1 MRVRSP
7 SAGGSEEPSK
17 HPNLVLE
24 QNHLEVSVVLT
35 EMDTL
40 TLFETGGWIGGRDNR
55 KRGTQSIAAFRTP

>member
-17 HPNLVLE
+17 RPNLVLE

-35 EMDTL
+35 EMD
-40 TLFETGGWIGGRDNR
+40 N
-55 KRGTQSIAAFRTP
+55 AV